1 MAIDPSGDSRV
12 CIITGVGPGT
22 GTALV
27 ERFASDGYRVAMLS
41 RDGDRLSALE
51 QRVSGT
57 RAFSCDVTDTFA
69 LTEAIASINNE
80 LGTPTV
86 VVHNAVGGVF
96 GSFLEIEPEDME
108 KNFKINTMALLH
120 LARLTVP
127 GMIAAGGGALLA
139 TGNTS
144 AYRGK
149 ANFAGFAPTKAAQ
162 RILLESITRHSG
174 PEGVHAAYIAIDGV
188 IDLEWTREFAPD
200 KPDEFF
206 VKPVDI
212 AEECHRIA
220 HQQKSAWTFDALIR
234 PFGETW

>member
-108 KNFKINTMALLH
+108 KNFQINTMAC
-120 LARLTVP
+120 
-127 GMIAAGGGALLA
+127 
-139 TGNTS
+139 
-144 AYRGK
+144 
-149 ANFAGFAPTKAAQ
+149 
-162 RILLESITRHSG
+162 
-174 PEGVHAAYIAIDGV
+174 YIWRV
-188 IDLEWTREFAPD
+188 
-200 KPDEFF
+200 
-206 VKPVDI
+206 
-212 AEECHRIA
+212 
-220 HQQKSAWTFDALIR
+220 
-234 PFGETW
+234 

>member
-108 KNFKINTMALLH
+108 KNFQINTMALLH

-162 RILLESITRHSG
+162 RILLESIARHSG
-174 PEGVHAAYIAIDGV
+174 PEGVHAAYIRYRRSNRPGM
-188 IDLEWTREFAPD
+188 
-200 KPDEFF
+200 
-206 VKPVDI
+206 
-212 AEECHRIA
+212 
-220 HQQKSAWTFDALIR
+220 DAR
-234 PFGETW
+234 VCAG